1 MAIGLDASLPLRRD
15 NYYGF
20 YSLNK
25 TVKDNM
31 RQKVKMLMLT
41 APGERIMLPNYGV
54 GLRHYLFENSPE
66 FQVIERIREQV
77 SLFLR
82 DISIVSL
89 EVNKGTNRMLAQ
101 MGQKHILS
109 VEFIYL
115 INGTDLEDTLNLV
128 ETKIL

>member
-31 RQKVKMLMLT
+31 RQKVKMLLLT
-41 APGERIMLPNYGV
+41 APGERVMLPDYGV

-66 FQVIERIREQV
+66 FQVVERIREQV
-77 SLFLR
+77 SGSNFQIFSLSESSPSLDDVYLQATGNTLMDAELELAGKR
-82 DISIVSL
+82 DFKL
-89 EVNKGTNRMLAQ
+89 ENKKSMR
-101 MGQKHILS
+101 
-109 VEFIYL
+109 
-115 INGTDLEDTLNLV
+115 
-128 ETKIL
+128 